1 VDSRIRSNV
10 KRAAAVIGGS
20 AVVTAGAVTMGI
32 HQCRVDADALF
43 AKTSMTVGA
52 TTTPTKAPTVE
63 ATSVAVPAI
72 KGPAPLPSEQADA
85 K

>member
-1 VDSRIRSNV
+1 MGSRMKSNV
-10 KRAAAVIGGS
+10 KLAAAVIGGS
-20 AVVTAGAVTMGI
+20 ALVTMGAFAAAT
-32 HQCRVDADALF
+32 HQQVRPDALF

-63 ATSVAVPAI
+63 ATSVAVPTI
-72 KGPAPLPSEQADA
+72 KGPAALPSEEEDA